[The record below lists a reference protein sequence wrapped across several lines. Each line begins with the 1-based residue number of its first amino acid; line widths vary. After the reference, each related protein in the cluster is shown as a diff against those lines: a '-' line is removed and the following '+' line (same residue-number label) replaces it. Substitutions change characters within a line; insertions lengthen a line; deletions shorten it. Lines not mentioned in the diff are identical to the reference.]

1 MWNLKTKE
9 ILFNSIGSMY
19 AQQLAGGIPV
29 LALKG
34 AKTNIKGAER
44 NQVA

>member
-1 MWNLKTKE
+1 
-9 ILFNSIGSMY
+9 MY

-34 AKTNIKGAER
+34 AKTKIKGAER